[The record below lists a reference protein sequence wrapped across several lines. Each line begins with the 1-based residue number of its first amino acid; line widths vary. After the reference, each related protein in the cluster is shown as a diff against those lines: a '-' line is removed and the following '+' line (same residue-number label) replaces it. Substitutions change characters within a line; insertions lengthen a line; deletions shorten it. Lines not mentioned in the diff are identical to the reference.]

1 MKLPSHFNNCE
12 FSFHY
17 YKTKKTT
24 MSYRNLEAVRSI
36 IKDATG
42 LDVAYAY
49 DDLVFLEHTAFIIR
63 FDDKN
68 RNNFFCY
75 FHSDCNPNDKVEIY
89 SQLTKTSILNK
100 FTIENKGKFLFKQK
114 GEEIEIHYSKSI

>member
-1 MKLPSHFNNCE
+1 
-12 FSFHY
+12 
-17 YKTKKTT
+17 

-42 LDVAYAY
+42 LDVTYAY
-49 DDLVFLEHTAFIIR
+49 DDLVFPEHAAFMIR

-68 RNNFFCY
+68 HNNFFCY

-89 SQLTKTSILNK
+89 SQLEKTSTQNK
-100 FTIENKGKFLFKQK
+100 YTIENKGKFLLKQK
-114 GEEIEIHYSKSI
+114 GEEIEIHYTKGL